1 MEILSDLLSVV
12 IALVCFATVFA
23 LIEGLERV

>member
-1 MEILSDLLSVV
+1 MEIFSDLLSVV
-12 IALVCFATVFA
+12 IALVCFAAAFA